1 MSVVAGLSQVLKV
14 CLFNLFL
21 FFFVALFR
29 SFSFF
34 CDFGSGH
41 CGKF

>member
-1 MSVVAGLSQVLKV
+1 MSVVAGLFQVLKV

-29 SFSFF
+29 NFSFF
-34 CDFGSGH
+34 CDFGSEH